1 MRFVENLN
9 LKAIAGG
16 AVSCRLPQFADFV
29 DATVRRGINFNN
41 VHGVAYPDFRAR
53 FANSA
58 RLGNRMI
65 LRTAIQGSRKDAR
78 HRGLSNPA
86 MPAKNVPVGS
96 SSLFDGILQ
105 RTGHVLLSDDL
116 GEILRA
122 IFAGQD
128 GVTHEVEDKIIRDV
142 TARITE
148 QKSEKSTTDSSEDR
162 GLRMAARRDRLV
174 RRKLQRMRRG

>member
-1 MRFVENLN
+1 
-9 LKAIAGG
+9 
-16 AVSCRLPQFADFV
+16 
-29 DATVRRGINFNN
+29 
-41 VHGVAYPDFRAR
+41 
-53 FANSA
+53 
-58 RLGNRMI
+58 MI
-65 LRTAIQGSRKDAR
+65 LRTAIQGSRKNAR
-78 HRGLSNPA
+78 HRGLSNPP
-86 MPAKNVPVGS
+86 MPAKNVSVGS

-105 RTGHVLLSDDL
+105 RTGNVLLSDDL

-122 IFAGQD
+122 IFAGED
-128 GVTHEVEDKIIRDV
+128 GVTHEVEEKIIRDV